1 MTKEKDFEKDL
12 KVTKE
17 TEDQQKTAA
26 DSQKLKE
33 ILEGEQTVYIKGYGD
48 IVFEYPKAGL
58 VIEAERLEAEFKATS
73 LRNSTF
79 LTEAQLKAIYGK
91 PVTIEVDGKE
101 VEVGSGEW
109 SETNDRL
116 MEELPEQIKDLEEM
130 FDIGREAYQEFDR
143 DLLKATK
150 KADKKT
156 FEQKKKLKFEETF
169 NIRQESLEKQKE
181 LLELQMKRLQL
192 FSASLEERA
201 FFEKIKLY
209 LPSSVFKMN
218 GNGDKATKEFLWKNY
233 EEFENSEFLASR
245 VISLY
250 SLFIRGADISFF
262 GDVREEE
269 ISS

>member
-1 MTKEKDFEKDL
+1 MKKDENFEKEL

-17 TEDQQKTAA
+17 TEDQQKTAE

-33 ILEGEQTVYIKGYGD
+33 ILEGEQTIYIKGYGD
-48 IVFEYPKAGL
+48 ILFEYPKAGL

-91 PVTIEVDGKE
+91 PVVIEVDGKQI
-101 VEVGSGEW
+101 EVGSGEW

-116 MEELPEQIKDLEEM
+116 MEELPEQIKELETQ

-150 KADKKT
+150 KADKKILK
-156 FEQKKKLKFEETF
+156 EKMKLKAEETF
-169 NIRQESLEKQKE
+169 SIRQESLEKQKE

-192 FSASLEERA
+192 FSSSLEERA

-218 GNGDKATKEFLWKNY
+218 GSGGEATKEPLWKNY
-233 EEFENSEFLASR
+233 EEFENSKFLASR

-269 ISS
+269 I